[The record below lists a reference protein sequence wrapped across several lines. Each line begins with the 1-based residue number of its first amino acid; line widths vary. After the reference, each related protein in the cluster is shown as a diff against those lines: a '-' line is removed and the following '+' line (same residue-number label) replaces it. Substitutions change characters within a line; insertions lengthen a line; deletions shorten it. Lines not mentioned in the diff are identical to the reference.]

1 MDNLTLKLV
10 VTPAL
15 IGAATLAGRRW
26 GQSIGGWLVGL
37 PLTTGP
43 VAFFIALDHGESF
56 GAAAAAGALAGAVA
70 EVAFS
75 LAYGW
80 SALRRSWPTALLA
93 GTAAY
98 ATVAAA
104 VQGLALG
111 AVALCALVI
120 VALAVS
126 LRLMPRGA
134 SGAAPVVAPRWDLP
148 VRMVLATA
156 VVLVLTALAPRLG
169 ARWSGLLATYPLF
182 AATLTAFGHRQ
193 EGAGGHRRA
202 ARPALRPVLVRGLL
216 PGAGPGPGAA
226 RYPERL
232 HRRDRG
238 GSADAG
244 DLAVAAAGAARGGDP
259 LDSAPS
265 PPLDS
270 PGVTRTPTKETRA

>member
-43 VAFFIALDHGESF
+43 VAFFIALDHGEPF
-56 GAAAAAGALAGAVA
+56 AAAAVVGSLAGAVA

-80 SALRRSWPTALLA
+80 SALRCSWPAALAA

-98 ATVAAA
+98 AAVAAL
-104 VQGLALG
+104 VQGLGLG
-111 AVALCALVI
+111 AVGLFALVI

-134 SGAAPVVAPRWDLP
+134 LGAAPLVTPRWDLP
-148 VRMVLATA
+148 ARMALATA

-182 AATLTAFGHRQ
+182 AAILTAFGHRLQ
-193 EGAGGHRRA
+193 GAGA
-202 ARPALRPVLVRGLL
+202 AIGVLRGLL
-216 PGAGPGPGAA
+216 FGLFSFAGFCLVLALGLVPLGIAGAFTAAIGVALLAQGISLWRLQAPRAPGP
-226 RYPERL
+226 
-232 HRRDRG
+232 
-238 GSADAG
+238 S
-244 DLAVAAAGAARGGDP
+244 
-259 LDSAPS
+259 
-265 PPLDS
+265 
-270 PGVTRTPTKETRA
+270 

>member
-56 GAAAAAGALAGAVA
+56 AAAAVVGSLAGAVA

-80 SALRRSWPTALLA
+80 SAVRWSWPPALVA

-98 ATVAAA
+98 AAVAAL

-111 AVALCALVI
+111 AIALFALVL
-120 VALAVS
+120 VALAIS

-134 SGAAPVVAPRWDLP
+134 AGAPPVAAPRWDLP
-148 VRMVLATA
+148 ARMVLATT

-169 ARWSGLLATYPLF
+169 AQWSGLLATYPLF
-182 AATLTAFGHRQ
+182 AAILSAFGHRLQ
-193 EGAGGHRRA
+193 GAGA
-202 ARPALRPVLVRGLL
+202 AIGVLRGLL
-216 PGAGPGPGAA
+216 FGLFSFAGFCLVLALGLVPLGIAGAFAAAIAVALLAQGVSLWRLRAPGVPGP
-226 RYPERL
+226 
-232 HRRDRG
+232 
-238 GSADAG
+238 S
-244 DLAVAAAGAARGGDP
+244 
-259 LDSAPS
+259 
-265 PPLDS
+265 
-270 PGVTRTPTKETRA
+270 

>member
-43 VAFFIALDHGESF
+43 VVFFIALDHGEPF
-56 GAAAAAGALAGAVA
+56 AAAAVVGSLAGAVA

-80 SALRRSWPTALLA
+80 SALRCSWPAALAA

-98 ATVAAA
+98 AAVAAL
-104 VQGLALG
+104 VQGLGLG
-111 AVALCALVI
+111 AVGLFALAI

-134 SGAAPVVAPRWDLP
+134 PGATTLVAPRWDLP
-148 VRMVLATA
+148 ARMVLATA

-182 AATLTAFGHRQ
+182 AAILTAFGHRLQ
-193 EGAGGHRRA
+193 GAGA
-202 ARPALRPVLVRGLL
+202 AIGVLRGLL
-216 PGAGPGPGAA
+216 FGLFSFAGFCLVLAVGLVPLGIAGAFAAAIGVALLAQGISLWRLQAPRAPGP
-226 RYPERL
+226 
-232 HRRDRG
+232 
-238 GSADAG
+238 S
-244 DLAVAAAGAARGGDP
+244 
-259 LDSAPS
+259 
-265 PPLDS
+265 
-270 PGVTRTPTKETRA
+270 